1 MAPREVTMAKKKM
14 AARIPVF
21 LSAKEAGATEEAL
34 RIASEI
40 AEESPIKT
48 TLCAKL
54 CFQCG
59 ALRSAGG
66 VAKLRRCNGCGI
78 AMYCSRACQQKHR
91 RQHRPK
97 CRTLVCNKDKFVV
110 YIQL

>member
-1 MAPREVTMAKKKM
+1 MKAVKKEKRPT
-14 AARIPVF
+14 RIPVF
-21 LSAKEAGATEEAL
+21 LSAKEAGVTEGATRL
-34 RIASEI
+34 ASVI
-40 AEESPIKT
+40 AEEKPIKT

-59 ALRSAGG
+59 TTGG
-66 VAKLRRCNGCGI
+66 AVKLRRCNGCGV

-91 RQHRPK
+91 RHHRPTCK
-97 CRTLVCNKDKFVV
+97 TFVCNKDKFAV